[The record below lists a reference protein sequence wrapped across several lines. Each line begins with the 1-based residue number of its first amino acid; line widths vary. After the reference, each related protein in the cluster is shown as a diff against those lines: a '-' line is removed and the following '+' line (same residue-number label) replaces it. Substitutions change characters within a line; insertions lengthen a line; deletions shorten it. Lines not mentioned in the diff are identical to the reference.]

1 MRDQTYTARL
11 ADDNGV
17 PTVHLADAAHG
28 VEVST
33 IPSFANRAYEMRVKG
48 ENILHF
54 PFDSPAAATSARQLN
69 GIPFLAP
76 WANRMTDGF
85 HANGKHYGFNKDLEW
100 VRLDAN
106 GISIHGVLWKSPFWE
121 VTDVDADE
129 NSAHVT
135 SRLEFWKHPDLMA
148 NWPFAHNYEMT
159 YRLAGGVLEISVT
172 VTNLSTDPMPIA
184 VGFHP
189 YFTLPGVPIEEAVAQ
204 MPVRRHVE
212 TDSRLVATGETAPV
226 GFTNPVSLKDNHFD
240 DGFTDLI
247 KGSDGRTVFSVEG
260 RGRKIEVVFGPRY
273 QVAVVFSPPGQNYV
287 CFEPM
292 SAVTNGI
299 NLAYEGKYPELQTV
313 PADGRWQES
322 FWVRPSG
329 F

>member
-1 MRDQTYTARL
+1 MRDQTYSAGQ
-11 ADDNGV
+11 ANDKGV
-17 PTVHLADAAHG
+17 STVHLADAAHG

-54 PFDSPAAATSARQLN
+54 PFDGPAAATGDRHLN

-85 HANGKHYGFNKDLEW
+85 HANGKHYGFNKDLDW

-121 VTDVDADE
+121 VTDVGADE

-148 NWPFAHNYEMT
+148 NWPIAHDYEMT
-159 YRLAGGVLEISVT
+159 YRLAGGVLEVSVT

-189 YFTLPGVPIEEAVAQ
+189 YFTLPGVPIEDTVAQ
-204 MPVRRHVE
+204 IPVRRHVE
-212 TDSRLVATGETAPV
+212 TDSRLVATGETAPIS
-226 GFTNPVSLKDNHFD
+226 FTNPVSLKDNHFD

-247 KGSDGRTVFSVEG
+247 KGADGRTVFSVEG
-260 RGRKIEVVFGPRY
+260 RGKKIEVIFGPEY
-273 QVAVVFSPPGQNYV
+273 QVAVIFAPPGQNYV

-299 NLAYEGKYPELQTV
+299 NLAHEGRYPELQTV
-313 PADGRWQES
+313 AAGGQWQES